1 MDSSALSFGR
11 HLPLAATIIAVASCS
26 PSNSVEADLI
36 FTGGQV
42 VTVDED
48 FSIAEALAVK
58 DGSIIAVGTSRE
70 VSALRGP
77 NTEIF
82 DLSGKTV
89 IPGLQDSHIHFL
101 SLGNDITYEAELTFA
116 ETAEEIVAEMVGLE
130 ERMDPDPGEWLVGSR
145 WDQYKYPEMVTRW

>member
-58 DGSIIAVGTSRE
+58 DGSIIAVGTSR
-70 VSALRGP
+70 
-77 NTEIF
+77 
-82 DLSGKTV
+82 
-89 IPGLQDSHIHFL
+89 
-101 SLGNDITYEAELTFA
+101 
-116 ETAEEIVAEMVGLE
+116 
-130 ERMDPDPGEWLVGSR
+130 
-145 WDQYKYPEMVTRW
+145 